1 MGIGN
6 GGTPPLTAVHGV
18 VEAHTR
24 DGDGKSP
31 PPAQQHPEQKDPA
44 AAGAAENEPTGP
56 KSIRLPEFPN
66 YELSFRLN
74 VEKGQV
80 VVQVID
86 SKTGKVVRTL
96 PPEDLGAKLKRLPDG
111 RGVLLD
117 REG

>member
-18 VEAHTR
+18 VDAQTR

-31 PPAQQHPEQKDPA
+31 PPAQQHPEHKDPA

-56 KSIRLPEFPN
+56 KSVRLPEFSN
-66 YELSFRLN
+66 YELSFRLD
-74 VEKGQV
+74 EEGGRV

-86 SKTGKVVRTL
+86 AKTGEVVRTL
-96 PPEDLGAKLKRLPDG
+96 PPEDLGAKLKKLPDG

>member
-18 VEAHTR
+18 VDAHTR
-24 DGDGKSP
+24 EGTDGSP
-31 PPAQQHPEQKDPA
+31 HPARQHPEHKDA
-44 AAGAAENEPTGP
+44 AAAAAEGEANDPR
-56 KSIRLPEFPN
+56 SIRLPEFSN
-66 YELSFRLN
+66 YELSFRLD
-74 VEKGQV
+74 EEGGRV

-86 SKTGKVVRTL
+86 AKTGEVVRTL

>member
-6 GGTPPLTAVHGV
+6 GGTPPLAVVHGV
-18 VEAHTR
+18 VDVHTR
-24 DGDGKSP
+24 DDTGGSSH
-31 PPAQQHPEQKDPA
+31 PARQHPEQKQETA
-44 AAGAAENEPTGP
+44 AAVGTEAAVP
-56 KSIRLPEFPN
+56 KSVRLPEFPN

-117 REG
+117 RKA

>member
-18 VEAHTR
+18 VEAHTHDAA
-24 DGDGKSP
+24 DGSP
-31 PPAQQHPEQKDPA
+31 HPAHQNPEHKQPGGPA
-44 AAGAAENEPTGP
+44 ADSEPAAP
-56 KSIRLPEFPN
+56 KSVQLPEFPN

-74 VEKGQV
+74 VEEGRV

-86 SKTGKVVRTL
+86 AKTGDVVRTL

-111 RGVLLD
+111 RGILLD

>member
-24 DGDGKSP
+24 DGEGKSP
-31 PPAQQHPEQKDPA
+31 HPAQQHPEHKDAA
-44 AAGAAENEPTGP
+44 AAGAAEEPAGP
-56 KSIRLPEFPN
+56 KAIRLPEFSN
-66 YELSFRLN
+66 YELSFRLD
-74 VEKGQV
+74 EEGGRV

-86 SKTGKVVRTL
+86 AKTGEVVRTL